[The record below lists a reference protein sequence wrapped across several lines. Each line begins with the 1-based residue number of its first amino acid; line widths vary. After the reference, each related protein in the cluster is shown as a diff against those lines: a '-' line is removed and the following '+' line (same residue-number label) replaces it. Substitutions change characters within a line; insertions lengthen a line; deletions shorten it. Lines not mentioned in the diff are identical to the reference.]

1 MPGLSLI
8 VGLGNPGRQYEQTR
22 HNAGFWLLDEIAR
35 DCACT
40 LRAESRFHGHAVKT
54 SIADRAVWLLKPETF
69 MNLSGKAVAAL
80 SRFYKIPV
88 EEILVLHDELDFPAG
103 TVRLKK
109 GGGAGGH
116 NGISDIRDR
125 IGSADFQR
133 LRIGVG
139 RPDSKAQGQSY
150 VLNKPPRA
158 EFDAIMDVL
167 YRTRTHIPDLVAGN
181 FSQVMNEL
189 HRDPNAAK
197 NNDRKKQKT
206 DSNGVEVGVGKSDT
220 SKRSDGK
227 GEN

>member
-22 HNAGFWLLDEIAR
+22 HNAGFWALDEFAR
-35 DCACT
+35 DCGCE
-40 LRAESRFHGHAVKT
+40 LRAESRFHGYAGKAT
-54 SIADRAVWLLKPETF
+54 IADRSVWLLKPETF

-80 SRFYKIPV
+80 ARFYKIPS
-88 EEILVLHDELDFPAG
+88 EEILVLHDELDFPPGA
-103 TVRLKK
+103 VRLKK

-116 NGISDIRDR
+116 NGISDIRDS

-133 LRIGVG
+133 LRIGIG
-139 RPDSKAQGQSY
+139 RPDGKSAGSSY

-167 YRTRTHIPDLVAGN
+167 YRTRVHIPDLVAGN

-197 NNDRKKQKT
+197 KT
-206 DSNGVEVGVGKSDT
+206 DQKKRQSGSASTRTGTDAAGSEGRPESKS
-220 SKRSDGK
+220 G
-227 GEN
+227 N